1 MKPGFFFKEAMR
13 SVRNNPAITLAA
25 TITVMIAVFI
35 LGAFIPS
42 YLYVQNAVDQQK
54 ERLDLRVF
62 ISNSATDQQVQGVNE
77 RIAAMQRSGL
87 VKEYHFLTSEAALAE
102 FKQRFRDPEL
112 FDLVDNDIIPAT
124 FVVQPTDPAN
134 NDQIAAEL
142 QDSPALDRT
151 LQGGISFAKETSDR
165 LLRIAKLIQYSGLV
179 LIGVLL
185 VAAILLIGNTIR
197 LSLFARRREVEVMRL
212 VGATNWFVRWP
223 FIIEGVI
230 TGVVG
235 AVAAVLLIWAAKA
248 LVVDEFVRN
257 STEGLTRDS
266 TSTISFFALSA
277 ILILAGGL
285 VGALGSG
292 VTLRRFLR
300 I

>member
-1 MKPGFFFKEAMR
+1 M
-13 SVRNNPAITLAA
+13 
-25 TITVMIAVFI
+25 
-35 LGAFIPS
+35 
-42 YLYVQNAVDQQK
+42 
-54 ERLDLRVF
+54 
-62 ISNSATDQQVQGVNE
+62 
-77 RIAAMQRSGL
+77 
-87 VKEYHFLTSEAALAE
+87 
-102 FKQRFRDPEL
+102 
-112 FDLVDNDIIPAT
+112 
-124 FVVQPTDPAN
+124 
-134 NDQIAAEL
+134 
-142 QDSPALDRT
+142 
-151 LQGGISFAKETSDR
+151 QGGISFAKETSDR